1 MREGGR
7 EERREEQ
14 EDRTSI
20 RSQKMPLKELKLKW
34 RSEEKVGVSW
44 VKRGRK
50 SISGTGNRLDKG
62 QGFWPSVLLAD
73 RRKDKFPSQP
83 ILSSCVTLAKLIGE
97 KRSSFS
103 PCFFSLLHP
112 QAPNQ
117 RVAHRR
123 CSRNICGL
131 SKPFKVLSALV
142 YLRVKW
148 AK

>member
-14 EDRTSI
+14 EDRTLI

-62 QGFWPSVLLAD
+62 QAWQQSRLL
-73 RRKDKFPSQP
+73 QG
-83 ILSSCVTLAKLIGE
+83 T
-97 KRSSFS
+97 
-103 PCFFSLLHP
+103 
-112 QAPNQ
+112 Q
-117 RVAHRR
+117 R
-123 CSRNICGL
+123 
-131 SKPFKVLSALV
+131 
-142 YLRVKW
+142 
-148 AK
+148 

>member
-62 QGFWPSVLLAD
+62 QAWQQSRLL
-73 RRKDKFPSQP
+73 QG
-83 ILSSCVTLAKLIGE
+83 T
-97 KRSSFS
+97 
-103 PCFFSLLHP
+103 
-112 QAPNQ
+112 Q
-117 RVAHRR
+117 R
-123 CSRNICGL
+123 
-131 SKPFKVLSALV
+131 
-142 YLRVKW
+142 
-148 AK
+148 